1 MYKKRHKENTR
12 KSVSTNT
19 DSEGKKSSN
28 PDENGS
34 QVENWT
40 LLYLLSV
47 DQ

>member
-1 MYKKRHKENTR
+1 MYKKRHKENRR

-19 DSEGKKSSN
+19 DSEGKSSN

-40 LLYLLSV
+40 FLYLLSV

>member
-12 KSVSTNT
+12 KSAQIQTLR
-19 DSEGKKSSN
+19 GKKSSN